1 MKVTVQLP
9 ERCGAQAL
17 LDGPHHRQLSG
28 ALGRRLGR
36 RLRDEPRKA
45 DQLQPSAEVP
55 RPTQVGGKDPGHL
68 EKGPCKGG
76 GEDGAW
82 TPSLPAGGSA
92 AFGQVSRALPQAG
105 HEAAMSGR
113 QSRDKRLP
121 PVSFSPRRLYRFV
134 LYSFISLF

>member
-55 RPTQVGGKDPGHL
+55 RPTQVGGRIQDTWRRDHAKGAGKMGPGHPPCRQEAVQPLVRCRGRFPSPGTRPRCL
-68 EKGPCKGG
+68 EGRA
-76 GEDGAW
+76 E
-82 TPSLPAGGSA
+82 TSVSLP
-92 AFGQVSRALPQAG
+92 
-105 HEAAMSGR
+105 
-113 QSRDKRLP
+113 
-121 PVSFSPRRLYRFV
+121 
-134 LYSFISLF
+134 